1 MPPGALM
8 ACRCAE
14 GPSRARHM
22 RMPVSLPSGTSVRLD
37 LSRVVNAVESLIL
50 STPADVLTNILASAR
65 PGKSLAIAP

>member
-1 MPPGALM
+1 
-8 ACRCAE
+8 
-14 GPSRARHM
+14 M